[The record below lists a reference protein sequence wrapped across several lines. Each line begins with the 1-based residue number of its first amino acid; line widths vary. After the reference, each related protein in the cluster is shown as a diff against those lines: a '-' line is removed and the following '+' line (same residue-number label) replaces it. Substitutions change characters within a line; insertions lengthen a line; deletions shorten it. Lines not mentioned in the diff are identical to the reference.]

1 MQVERSC
8 YRGDEPRRPN
18 GRDTEPYSGNPG
30 NSGQH
35 HAVSRPARSVRAAAA
50 RRRTVPA
57 LSARK
62 SGHTVPPSLL
72 RRVPGY
78 VRNRAGWAGRCC
90 AGACCLPRSEDDEGL
105 RGLARAA
112 DEDGFPLASE
122 ATGVAGLAERYA
134 AALFDLAD
142 ERRILDEVASD
153 LRQLRAMVQ
162 ASPDLL
168 RLIRSPILSR
178 DEQSKGIGALA
189 ERAGLSPLVRDFL
202 AVVARNRRLF
212 AVPAMIEAFLAKL
225 AARRGEVTAEVF
237 AAQPLSEAQLAALNE
252 QLCRSIGSRVSVD
265 VHVDPGLIGGLVL
278 KLGSRM
284 VDGSIK
290 SKLQR
295 LQLGMKR
302 IA

>member
-1 MQVERSC
+1 
-8 YRGDEPRRPN
+8 
-18 GRDTEPYSGNPG
+18 
-30 NSGQH
+30 
-35 HAVSRPARSVRAAAA
+35 
-50 RRRTVPA
+50 
-57 LSARK
+57 
-62 SGHTVPPSLL
+62 LL
-72 RRVPGY
+72 
-78 VRNRAGWAGRCC
+78 
-90 AGACCLPRSEDDEGL
+90 
-105 RGLARAA
+105 RAA

-122 ATGVAGLAERYA
+122 ATGVSGLAERYA

-142 ERRILDEVASD
+142 ERRILDEVANN
-153 LRQLRAMVQ
+153 LRELRAMLY
-162 ASPDLL
+162 ASSEFL

-178 DEQSKGIGALA
+178 EQQAKAIGMVA

-252 QLCRSIGSRVSVD
+252 QLRRSIGSRVSVD
-265 VHVDPGLIGGLVL
+265 VRVDPGLIGGLVL

-295 LQLGMKR
+295 LQLAMKS

>member
-1 MQVERSC
+1 
-8 YRGDEPRRPN
+8 
-18 GRDTEPYSGNPG
+18 
-30 NSGQH
+30 
-35 HAVSRPARSVRAAAA
+35 
-50 RRRTVPA
+50 
-57 LSARK
+57 L
-62 SGHTVPPSLL
+62 
-72 RRVPGY
+72 
-78 VRNRAGWAGRCC
+78 AGRCG
-90 AGACCLPRSEDDEGL
+90 AGACCLPQSEDDEAL
-105 RGLARAA
+105 RGLAPAA

-122 ATGVAGLAERYA
+122 TTGVSGLAERYA

-142 ERRILDEVASD
+142 ERRMLDEVATN
-153 LRQLRAMVQ
+153 LRELRAMLQ
-162 ASPDLL
+162 ASGDFL

-178 DEQSKGIGALA
+178 DQQAKAIGMVA

-202 AVVARNRRLF
+202 AVVGRNRRLF

-237 AAQPLSEAQLAALNE
+237 AAQPLSEAQLAVLNE
-252 QLCRSIGSRVSVD
+252 QLRRSIGSRVSVD
-265 VHVDPGLIGGLVL
+265 VRVDPGLIGGLVV

-295 LQLGMKR
+295 LQLAMKS

>member
-1 MQVERSC
+1 MLGTAPVW
-8 YRGDEPRRPN
+8 RGVVAQANVACRGPKATTK
-18 GRDTEPYSGNPG
+18 G
-30 NSGQH
+30 
-35 HAVSRPARSVRAAAA
+35 
-50 RRRTVPA
+50 
-57 LSARK
+57 
-62 SGHTVPPSLL
+62 
-72 RRVPGY
+72 
-78 VRNRAGWAGRCC
+78 C
-90 AGACCLPRSEDDEGL
+90 GA
-105 RGLARAA
+105 LARAA

-122 ATGVAGLAERYA
+122 TTGVSGLAERYA

-142 ERRILDEVASD
+142 ERRILDEVANN
-153 LRQLRAMVQ
+153 LRELRAMLY
-162 ASPDLL
+162 ASSEFL

-178 DEQSKGIGALA
+178 EQQAKAIGMVA

-212 AVPAMIEAFLAKL
+212 AVPAMVEAFLAKL

-252 QLCRSIGSRVSVD
+252 QLRRSIGSRVSVD
-265 VHVDPGLIGGLVL
+265 VRVDPGLIGGLVL

-295 LQLGMKR
+295 LQLAMKS